1 MLLRYFSFLQ
11 RTGRYAMIF
20 KTHAYLNKNNYSIS
34 FSKSLGT
41 GYSNAMTLDDW
52 TKIHSIFAFDL
63 TVNQEGIY
71 EL

>member
-1 MLLRYFSFLQ
+1 
-11 RTGRYAMIF
+11 MIF
-20 KTHAYLNKNNYSIS
+20 KTHADLNKNNDSIS
-34 FSKSLGT
+34 FSKSVGT